1 MPPHPP
7 RADTGVMD
15 STHFRLFIVEDSQAI
30 LDRLVRSIA
39 DLPDV
44 DVVGSALDVAPA
56 IDGVNESH
64 PDALILDLHLPS
76 GNGLEVLRA
85 VRKAHPKLHVM
96 VFTNFAADAYRT
108 AAMAMGACE
117 FLDKNAD
124 FPKVREILARWAVEH
139 RASQT
144 TH

>member
-1 MPPHPP
+1 MNPHI
-7 RADTGVMD
+7 
-15 STHFRLFIVEDSQAI
+15 RLFIVEDSKAI
-30 LDRLVRSIA
+30 LDRLLRSIA

-56 IDGVNESH
+56 IAGVNEKH

-85 VRKAHPKLHVM
+85 VRKSQPDMNVM
-96 VFTNFAADAYRT
+96 VFTNFGDDAYRS
-108 AAMAMGACE
+108 AAMAAGAQE

-124 FPKVREILARWAVEH
+124 FPKVREILARWADAH
-139 RASQT
+139 RSCI
-144 TH
+144 H